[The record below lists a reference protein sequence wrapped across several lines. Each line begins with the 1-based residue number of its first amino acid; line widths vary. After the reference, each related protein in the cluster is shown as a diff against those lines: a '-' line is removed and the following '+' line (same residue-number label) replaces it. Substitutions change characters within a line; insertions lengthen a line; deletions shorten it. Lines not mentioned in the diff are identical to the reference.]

1 MHTLFSLSFVLPM
14 LYTLK
19 TMSLC
24 APVFSPPAPSVMDTF
39 RSDLE

>member
-1 MHTLFSLSFVLPM
+1 MHTLFSLPFMLPM

-24 APVFSPPAPSVMDTF
+24 VPVFGPPAPAVTDTF
-39 RSDLE
+39 QSDLE